1 MKRVVKI
8 KQLTSKLKGKGGHFF
23 TSLLAT
29 TVSIA
34 LTFGTAA
41 IIDHRNE
48 QKDKHEIVMMVM
60 YDMYSSLQ
68 AAEEADAK
76 LSKAIDIQL
85 QIAEDTSKFNEFRFQ
100 LPHLL
105 PIVEFTETT
114 EHIFSSSIETINTVG
129 NVLFS
134 ENVASFYQNRQLY
147 KKSVS
152 DSVLNRLNRGERF
165 SSAGSVLD
173 FDFIND
179 ALISNVVVGT
189 MRKLYEQCLQMM
201 DVTEAE
207 IEAYSEERAQMNQNM
222 SDHSKNLDSV
232 MYDLLERQ
240 NRLDRA
246 KEKLITPGIEN

>member
-1 MKRVVKI
+1 MKRIVKI
-8 KQLTSKLKGKGGHFF
+8 KQL
-23 TSLLAT
+23 
-29 TVSIA
+29 
-34 LTFGTAA
+34 
-41 IIDHRNE
+41 
-48 QKDKHEIVMMVM
+48 
-60 YDMYSSLQ
+60 
-68 AAEEADAK
+68 
-76 LSKAIDIQL
+76 
-85 QIAEDTSKFNEFRFQ
+85 TSKFNEFRFQ

-152 DSVLNRLNRGERF
+152 DPVLNRLNRGERF
-165 SSAGSVLD
+165 STARSVLD

-179 ALISNVVVGT
+179 ALISNVIVGT

-201 DVTEAE
+201 DVTEEE